1 MIGLG
6 DLYGDGPS
14 STESEII
21 ANQNKIIKLLE
32 EKKKTHESKTLDN
45 SRKAITVDGV
55 QYEYATN
62 NEAFLIPIIRREA
75 HKHKKFSHY
84 LVVFTSNNEVKFI

>member
-21 ANQNKIIKLLE
+21 ANQNKIIKLLKE
-32 EKKKTHESKTLDN
+32 QKKTHESKTVDI
-45 SRKAITVDGV
+45 SYKAITIDGV

-62 NEAFLIPIIRREA
+62 NEEFLIPIIRREA

>member
-32 EKKKTHESKTLDN
+32 GQKKTPESN
-45 SRKAITVDGV
+45 VVASSRSEIKIDGIR
-55 QYEYATN
+55 YEYATN